1 MNRRV
6 EQRFQVYTPVKLTL
20 LDEQEQPELD
30 CLLIDISG
38 AGMKLVA
45 DVVLP
50 PDQMISIETGQQ
62 VVLAE
67 VRHCS
72 PRGSKFAIGAEKV
85 HVMPAATLEQH
96 ASKVA
101 RLQALVDDYHLRL
114 KKGIEATPWGPDML
128 VGMTPEPEHVPE
140 AVPQSLATPEVVVG
154 GPAETT
160 LEQPSPETESS
171 PPQPVLVVCSPVEN
185 TLEQP
190 SAETE
195 SLPPQ
200 PVLAVRSPVENTLEQ
215 SSPETEASPPQP
227 VLAVCSPVEPAQ
239 DNFDPIRAALETV
252 QEVQPV
258 RSRLTAK
265 VVGAA
270 VGTVLLAAL
279 LVAPFKGRLSSFP
292 NNAGAVE
299 KKLKPEAP
307 KNEREPVLQSGAT
320 TGTPESAKPQT
331 QPVETAPAL
340 APSAVEPVGS
350 TSQKS
355 APSAASAP
363 VHPVMTGGAL
373 GKAHASLKFTGA
385 SWASVCAD
393 GQKLFERLLPA
404 GEVREITFSDK
415 AVVRVGN
422 AGAVEIALNGKSLG
436 SLGQSGQL
444 RLLELTST
452 GLRPLPMGDPA
463 DDCAKARAN

>member
-50 PDQMISIETGQQ
+50 LDQMISIEAGQQ

-72 PRGSKFAIGAEKV
+72 PRGGKFAIGVEKV
-85 HVMPAATLEQH
+85 HVMPAAILDQH
-96 ASKVA
+96 TSKAA
-101 RLQALVDDYHLRL
+101 RLQALVDNYHLRINE
-114 KKGIEATPWGPDML
+114 GIEATPWEPDLL
-128 VGMTPEPEHVPE
+128 VGTTPEPEHVPE
-140 AVPQSLATPEVVVG
+140 AVPQSPATPEVVVG
-154 GPAETT
+154 GPIETT
-160 LEQPSPETESS
+160 LEQPSPETEGS
-171 PPQPVLVVCSPVEN
+171 PPE
-185 TLEQP
+185 
-190 SAETE
+190 
-195 SLPPQ
+195 
-200 PVLAVRSPVENTLEQ
+200 
-215 SSPETEASPPQP
+215 P
-227 VLAVCSPVEPAQ
+227 VLAVCSPVEPAE
-239 DNFDPIRAALETV
+239 DTSDPIRAALETV

-270 VGTVLLAAL
+270 VGSVLLAAL

-292 NNAGAVE
+292 RNAVAVE
-299 KKLKPEAP
+299 KKLKAEAP
-307 KNEREPVLQSGAT
+307 KSEREPVFQSGVT

-331 QPVETAPAL
+331 QSIETVPAI
-340 APSAVEPVGS
+340 AQSAVEPVPS

-355 APSAASAP
+355 PPSVASAP
-363 VHPVMTGGAL
+363 VHAVVTGGAL
-373 GKAHASLKFTGA
+373 GKGHASLKFTGA

-404 GEVREITFSDK
+404 GEVREITFSGK
-415 AVVRVGN
+415 AVVRLGN
-422 AGAVEIALNGKSLG
+422 AGAVEITLNGKPLG
-436 SLGQSGQL
+436 SLGQPGQL
-444 RLLELTST
+444 RLLNKTS
-452 GLRPLPMGDPA
+452 P
-463 DDCAKARAN
+463 